1 VLNAC
6 AKTIEK
12 DEALRPFGLKS
23 EAAVWA
29 IHQMEKYGAAA
40 RYYLQLKTYYLIEL
54 NLQSIKRPIAL

>member
-40 RYYLQLKTYYLIEL
+40 RYYLQLKTY
-54 NLQSIKRPIAL
+54 